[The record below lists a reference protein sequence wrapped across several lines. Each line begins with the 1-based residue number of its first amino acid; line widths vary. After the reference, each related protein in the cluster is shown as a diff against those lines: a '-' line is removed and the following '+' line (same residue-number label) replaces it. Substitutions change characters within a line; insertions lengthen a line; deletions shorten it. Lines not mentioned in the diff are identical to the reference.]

1 MKEIDFENALVENIT
16 KFLLELGSSFAFVG
30 KQYHLEIDNED
41 YYIDLLFY
49 NIKLHSYVVIE
60 LKTTKFKP
68 EFIGQLNFY
77 VSAIDDKVKRDE
89 DNSTIGILI
98 CKEKKRLSA
107 EYSLKN
113 INSPIAISE
122 YKYLEE
128 LPNYLN
134 RELDLDNN

>member
-1 MKEIDFENALVENIT
+1 
-16 KFLLELGSSFAFVG
+16 
-30 KQYHLEIDNED
+30 
-41 YYIDLLFY
+41 
-49 NIKLHSYVVIE
+49 
-60 LKTTKFKP
+60 
-68 EFIGQLNFY
+68 
-77 VSAIDDKVKRDE
+77 
-89 DNSTIGILI
+89 LI

-134 RELDLDNN
+134 RELELEEDN

>member
-1 MKEIDFENALVENIT
+1 M
-16 KFLLELGSSFAFVG
+16 
-30 KQYHLEIDNED
+30 
-41 YYIDLLFY
+41 
-49 NIKLHSYVVIE
+49 IE

-98 CKEKKRLSA
+98 CKEKNRLSA
-107 EYSLKN
+107 EYALKN

-134 RELDLDNN
+134 RKLDLEDN